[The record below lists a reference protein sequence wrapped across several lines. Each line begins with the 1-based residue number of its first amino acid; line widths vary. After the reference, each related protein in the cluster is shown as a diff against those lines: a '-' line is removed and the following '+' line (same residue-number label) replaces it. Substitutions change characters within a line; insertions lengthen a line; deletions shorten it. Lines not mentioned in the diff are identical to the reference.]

1 MKKILVAA
9 LASAFAAP
17 AAFAATS
24 NVDIYGRVAA
34 TYNVLNTDTSVVG
47 QDKTLYQVS
56 SDQSWIG
63 FKGNE
68 NLGGGLAAVY
78 QLEVGFDV
86 SGGNSNM
93 TKTGSLAGTNTFIY
107 RNTFVGMKSNDFGTV
122 LLGKIDT
129 PYKTSTARLDVFGNE
144 PADYRNIIG
153 NVAGISVFAQRPG
166 NVIVYMTPNMM
177 GFAGAVAYVAGNP
190 AGNGTASNANAWSV
204 AGMYSNGPI
213 YATLAYE
220 KQNNVTGYTYFT
232 GGTPATIALG
242 TMNNHAWKAGV
253 GYDFGPGKVGF
264 IYENA
269 TLDTT
274 SSLGNNSRTA
284 YYLDGAY
291 NVTGNI
297 VLKAAWGH
305 AGSLSNVSNSGAN
318 SYAVGA
324 DYVFSKRTKLI
335 AQYQKISNDSAGT
348 YGVNFGGGSSYYA
361 VGNGGYA
368 GGTTG
373 AAGNDP
379 SIIAVGI
386 VHTF

>member
-9 LASAFAAP
+9 LATAFAAP
-17 AAFAATS
+17 AFAATS

-34 TYNVLNTDTSVVG
+34 TYNVLNTDTSVAG

-68 NLGGGLAAVY
+68 DLGGGLKAIY

-86 SGGNSNM
+86 SGGNTNL
-93 TKTGSLAGTNTFIY
+93 TKAGSLSGANTFIY
-107 RNTFVGMKSNDFGTV
+107 RNTFVGLSSSDYGTV
-122 LLGKIDT
+122 LLGKHDT
-129 PYKTSTARLDVFGNE
+129 PYKMATVKLDVFSNE

-166 NVIVYMTPNMM
+166 NVIAYVTPDIS
-177 GFAGAVAYVAGNP
+177 GFTGVAAYVAGNP
-190 AGNGTASNANAWSV
+190 AGNGTASNADAWSV

-220 KQNNVTGYTYFT
+220 KQNNVAGYTYYT
-232 GGTPATIALG
+232 GSTPATIALG
-242 TMNNHAWKAGV
+242 TMDNHAWKAGV
-253 GYDFGPGKVGF
+253 GYDFGPGKVGL
-264 IYENA
+264 IYEDA

-274 SSLGNNSRTA
+274 SSLGNTSRSA
-284 YYLDGAY
+284 YMLDGAY

-305 AGSLSNVSNSGAN
+305 AGSLSNTSNSGAN

-335 AQYQKISNDSAGT
+335 AQYQKVVNDSSGT

-361 VGNGGYA
+361 VGNGGYSS
-368 GGTTG
+368 GTTG

-379 SIIAVGI
+379 SVFAVGM